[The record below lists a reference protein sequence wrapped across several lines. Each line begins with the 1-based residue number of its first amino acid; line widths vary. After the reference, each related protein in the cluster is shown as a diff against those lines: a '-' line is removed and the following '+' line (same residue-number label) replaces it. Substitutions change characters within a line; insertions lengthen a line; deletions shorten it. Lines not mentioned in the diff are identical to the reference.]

1 MKKLLQILKPLAPF
15 FEILLMPFTFIAIIW
30 FRIARYWGLKQT
42 PLTRA
47 LFLKLGMYPIV
58 DHYYDPLFDYRKLRK
73 HQPKARFDFNIQN
86 QLNLITSFSFREE
99 LSAMPLNNPGG
110 HSLNYYYENGSF
122 GSGDAEFY
130 YSLIRLIKPKRIIE
144 IGSGFSTRVAM
155 AAVQKNT
162 KADLGYT
169 CEITCIEPYEMPW
182 LEQAGVNLL
191 RTKMEEL
198 SPEFFDSLEG
208 GDILFID
215 SSHIIRPG
223 GDVITT
229 IFDLLPRLK
238 SGVYVHFHD
247 IFIPDDYPLA
257 WLRDDFRMWN
267 EQYIL
272 EAFMINNNLYEV
284 ICMMN
289 FLKKRHLEVVNNVF
303 PILEKQPDREP
314 GSFWIRRK

>member
-1 MKKLLQILKPLAPF
+1 MKKFLRVLKPLAPF
-15 FEILLMPFTFIAIIW
+15 FEVLLLPITITSIVW
-30 FRIARYWGLKQT
+30 FRISRYWGLKST

-47 LFLKLGMYPIV
+47 LFLKLGMYPVV
-58 DHYYDPLFDYRKLRK
+58 DHYYDPLFDYRKLHE
-73 HQPKARFDFNIQN
+73 HQPKARFDFNIKN
-86 QLNLITSFSFREE
+86 QLNLISSFSFREE
-99 LSAMPLNNPGG
+99 LSAMPLNSPDRQ
-110 HSLNYYYENGSF
+110 SLKFYYENGSF

-144 IGSGFSTRVAM
+144 VGSGFSTRAAL
-155 AAVQKNT
+155 AAVEENT
-162 KADLGYT
+162 KTDLAYT
-169 CEITCIEPYEMPW
+169 CKITCIEPYEMPW
-182 LEQAGVNLL
+182 LEQTGVNLL
-191 RTKMEEL
+191 RTKVEEL
-198 SPEFFDSLEG
+198 SPEFFDSLES

-223 GDVITT
+223 GDVVT
-229 IFDLLPRLK
+229 IILDLLPRLK

-247 IFIPDDYPLA
+247 IFIPDDYPVA

-272 EAFMINNNLYEV
+272 EAFMINNNLFEV

-289 FLKKRHLEVVNNVF
+289 FLTKNHYEALKKVF
-303 PILEKQPDREP
+303 PVLEKQPDRVP